1 MFRTLL
7 VQSRRRW
14 SSGILAADSYGLNEI
29 GGDMQTLRE
38 ILAQAQAKGRE
49 LAVAYEGAMTP
60 EQAWTVLQAAPAA
73 QLVDVRSRPELDLVG
88 RIPGAIHIEWSF
100 YPDWKPNPDFEAQLK
115 NQVDAESL
123 VMFICRTG
131 GRSNNAALLA
141 KQLGYTEVYNVLQ
154 GFEGDTNAEKQRGK
168 LNGWKA
174 AGLPWSN

>member
-1 MFRTLL
+1 MTVL
-7 VQSRRRW
+7 S
-14 SSGILAADSYGLNEI
+14 
-29 GGDMQTLRE
+29 E
-38 ILAQAQAKGRE
+38 ILTKAQAQGRE
-49 LAVAYEGAMTP
+49 LGVAYEGALLP
-60 EQAWTVLQAAPAA
+60 DQAWAVLQATPAA
-73 QLVDVRSRPELDLVG
+73 KLVDVRSRPELDLVG

-115 NQVDAESL
+115 SQVDAESL

-154 GFEGDTNAEKQRGK
+154 GFEGDANAEKQRSK